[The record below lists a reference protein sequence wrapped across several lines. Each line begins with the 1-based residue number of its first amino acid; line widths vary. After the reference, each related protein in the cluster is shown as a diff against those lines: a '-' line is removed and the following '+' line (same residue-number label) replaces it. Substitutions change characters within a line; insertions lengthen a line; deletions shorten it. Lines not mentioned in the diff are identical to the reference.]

1 MLYYLKDQFT
11 ERIKYMFKSKWML
24 FISAALLCAV
34 VSGCA
39 DPVVFSEVFQLEK
52 GQEICTKYNIWYDD
66 PQEISCLNIQHG
78 GFIPIGTVIEPL
90 GTDNYPERI
99 RFKVKS
105 TGKEYAIL
113 FSESYR
119 LCTMRDYIANTFTV
133 GNPLDKLAS
142 ATDRDKKIRER
153 IIRGEVV
160 PGMTRDQVELAYGPP
175 PAVRTPDKRNETWIY
190 WRTENQQIRVIFRD
204 DVVRN
209 VFTFNNEL

>member
-1 MLYYLKDQFT
+1 
-11 ERIKYMFKSKWML
+11 MFKSKWSLML
-24 FISAALLCAV
+24 FAV
-34 VSGCA
+34 IAGCIFGGCA
-39 DPVVFSEVFQLEK
+39 DPVVFAEVFQLEK
-52 GQEICTKYNIWYDD
+52 GQEICTRYNIWYDD

-105 TGKEYAIL
+105 TGREYAIL
-113 FSESYR
+113 FKEAYR
-119 LCTMRDYIANTFTV
+119 LCTMRDYIANTFAV
-133 GNPLDKLAS
+133 ENPLDKLPSAS
-142 ATDRDKKIRER
+142 DRDKKIRER

-190 WRTENQQIRVIFRD
+190 WRAENQQIRVIFRD

-209 VFTFNNEL
+209 VLTFNSEL

>member
-1 MLYYLKDQFT
+1 M
-11 ERIKYMFKSKWML
+11 SL
-24 FISAALLCAV
+24 FCIAALSLI
-34 VSGCA
+34 SGGCA

-113 FSESYR
+113 FEEAYR
-119 LCTMRDYIANTFTV
+119 LCTMRDYIADTFAIE
-133 GNPLDKLAS
+133 NPLNKLAS
-142 ATDRDKKIRER
+142 TTDRDKKIRER
-153 IIRGEVV
+153 IVRGEVV

-190 WRTENQQIRVIFRD
+190 WRAENQQIRVIFRD

-209 VFTFNNEL
+209 ILIFNSEL